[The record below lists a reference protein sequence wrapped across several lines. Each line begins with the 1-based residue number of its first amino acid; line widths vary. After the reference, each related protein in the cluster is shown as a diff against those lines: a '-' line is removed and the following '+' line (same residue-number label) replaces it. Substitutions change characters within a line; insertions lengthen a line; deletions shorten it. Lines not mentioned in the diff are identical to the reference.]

1 MIDIMNG
8 IGRMKFFR
16 VVTLNPKY
24 HLHYFQINRVFH
36 DHPKIDLNV
45 NSTLKINKIYEI
57 EIL

>member
-16 VVTLNPKY
+16 VVTLNLKY
-24 HLHYFQINRVFH
+24 RLHCFQINRVFH
-36 DHPKIDLNV
+36 DHLKIVLNV
-45 NSTLKINKIYEI
+45 NNTLKINKIYET